1 MAIRGLNTKN
11 INRALIYSHYPQC
24 PHKDSITEVELIND
38 MYETEVHGINGFS
51 ECAFSFAILYGDFI
65 NEVVVSEEKKK
76 RSEKLTKAEFEN
88 LRKRLVHNCPKKEIC
103 HRCSIEN
110 GDCRLLHG
118 WKKEEGSDNYT
129 YSYPILG
136 EYLPDL
142 KKVVLYWNNIDNAC
156 GKPTYNGVLSTYIHE
171 LFHAY
176 FHYVTEQKQAEYN
189 YIKEIEEAMTEFCT
203 LVFIRFMKNECSVE
217 WYDIFD
223 WASERIGKKQ
233 NIAGGLPAYGFGRYL
248 FDNIPE
254 DEAFDWINKYAERLG
269 NIDEEDELV
278 KQYKQ
283 MIYPCY
289 PSDPDKCLELLRKIL
304 FETNNK
310 PIKPRDV
317 KGNRPCTMKDKTEQI
332 KEYSPIICRGFD
344 ENTQK
349 SLGYYVY
356 LLVDPRDGKPFY
368 VGKGQNNRVFDHVQD
383 AIDNP
388 EDNRDKY
395 DRIRSIGPENV
406 LHFIVSHGLSQDE
419 AFLVESALIDVLKH
433 FNIALTNSKEG
444 NQASVRGIMTTD
456 EIKRLYSAGNL
467 DYIESNCMIININAR
482 YTRAMGYDGIF
493 EATHETWR
501 INKNK
506 VKQIQYVLSEYRG
519 LIIEVFE
526 VEEWYQKERPTNKH
540 DSLYLG
546 WGFKGHRAP
555 DEIRNKYINKSI
567 AHKKRK
573 GMSYPIRYSL

>member
-65 NEVVVSEEKKK
+65 NEVVVSEEEKK

-136 EYLPDL
+136 EYLPEL
-142 KKVVLYWNNIDNAC
+142 KKVVLYVNNIDESC
-156 GKPTYNGVLSTYIHE
+156 GKSTYKGVLSTYIHE

-189 YIKEIEEAMTEFCT
+189 YIREIEEAMTEFST
-203 LVFIRFMKNECSVE
+203 LVFVREMKDRGNK
-217 WYDIFD
+217 YDWCMISY
-223 WASERIGKKQ
+223 WALEHIGEKQ
-233 NIAGGLPAYGFGRYL
+233 NKIGDLPAYGFGRYL

-269 NIDEEDELV
+269 YIDEEDELV

-283 MIYPCY
+283 MVCPCY
-289 PSDPDKCLELLRKIL
+289 PTEPPKCLELLRKIL

-349 SLGYYVY
+349 SL
-356 LLVDPRDGKPFY
+356 D
-368 VGKGQNNRVFDHVQD
+368 
-383 AIDNP
+383 IT
-388 EDNRDKY
+388 
-395 DRIRSIGPENV
+395 
-406 LHFIVSHGLSQDE
+406 FI
-419 AFLVESALIDVLKH
+419 
-433 FNIALTNSKEG
+433 
-444 NQASVRGIMTTD
+444 
-456 EIKRLYSAGNL
+456 
-467 DYIESNCMIININAR
+467 C
-482 YTRAMGYDGIF
+482 
-493 EATHETWR
+493 
-501 INKNK
+501 
-506 VKQIQYVLSEYRG
+506 
-519 LIIEVFE
+519 
-526 VEEWYQKERPTNKH
+526 
-540 DSLYLG
+540 
-546 WGFKGHRAP
+546 
-555 DEIRNKYINKSI
+555 
-567 AHKKRK
+567 
-573 GMSYPIRYSL
+573 